1 MPNKK
6 AVLDRPF
13 RSAWIFAFVLPL
25 LSAGVCQAKDMIVD
39 GKNAAARD
47 ANPGTVE
54 APFKT
59 IQAAMDKAQPGDT
72 VQVRG
77 GIYYEG
83 VRFKRGGSYES
94 AAALFDAAFGPDIKW
109 LTLEAY
115 KDEHVIVDGSE
126 AIPAQK
132 WEPVKGCKNTY
143 GAPFESQGDRQV
155 NMLFRG
161 GTMILPTLKN
171 VTGANSSQ
179 INGTVSNIVPVMPG
193 DTPNDEGWYHDQK
206 EKKLFVNLGGRVP
219 GKDMEVRAAKRIEGV
234 DAQRAAYV
242 RIRKLEVRN
251 FIGNGLVTCG
261 GHEFV
266 VEDNYVH
273 HCGNGLWGNPTSG
286 GVIRR
291 NTFTDIMGTSMSLS
305 AARGTIAEEN
315 VIMRSY
321 LNPYKVVAWSGP
333 AIICNAAFGLILRN
347 NVVADCNT
355 SAVWEDCYGLGLLIY
370 GNSVYRMG
378 GDGFYIEASVK
389 GTVLQW
395 NTVFDSGSGIG
406 FRQNWGNVAYDN
418 YFFRNRRGVTIGTC
432 DSCIPVKADAVMY
445 NWLID
450 DGIGS
455 AFGPSPSKDPAQIFD
470 HNVYKFLDWPDADL
484 KEKKPLIARIEKNI
498 NVPYPGGCPVRNGV
512 CEWPGTS
519 LQKDFGINWT
529 GVIKIEKEGEYKF
542 YGNADNGSRVFIDG
556 KLVVNNAGMHGTER
570 VNDGRVT
577 LKAGNHE
584 FKVDYYFDCG
594 VPACVVSW
602 EPPGRTGRLDQASG
616 AKAVIPESVFFHQDS
631 AGGELQ
637 PGLKAE
643 YFDIAGASM
652 PFDQSKPVILQYGDK
667 QYMDLA
673 TLRAEVGQEIHG
685 KVVTEF
691 DPAPIG
697 LVTFRVPGTQKSWKP
712 VPMIGN
718 PAMDRQDA
726 FQSGLDCPYFWKK
739 GSFQGVEPY
748 GWRGA
753 GNGWNGEGCGFA
765 SVTRGDGTGFM
776 RSLFAC
782 SIKSDKGPFDDPMAI
797 RKFSDDPAAIK
808 DVANDGLACLQIAS
822 YPPDK
827 TISSDGYGFWSVDM
841 PTMDGAQ
848 IDLSAWVMAR
858 NVKAARPASISDGK
872 MAGRENGGLY
882 VLAEFHDETGQ
893 NVSRQYLVGA
903 GDTQKAVGADWMTG
917 DHKYKQLTGRV
928 TAPKGARW
936 FKVGFG
942 LRNCTGWM
950 ALSNIDI
957 QTRPGTPEA
966 EVKRVL
972 PIDPKQ
978 FTWTPCDLSGLFNRP
993 LADEVDNDGK
1003 GGWTD
1008 QGPLMDM
1015 RNLQAGDYTW
1025 NDVAFRVAKGNAC
1038 FIMKNKHRPSQNLPD
1053 GGKVDLKGKA
1063 DVLAF
1068 LHSGGWI
1075 DADVQEATYIV
1086 HYADGAKAEIPV
1098 IGGRNILDWTTPPD
1112 QANEVKYDPALG
1124 LILPATS
1131 VASPQFVHVTVWMVL
1146 WKNPHPDKPI
1156 AALEVK
1162 GRNEGIPGLL
1172 GVSLGRLR

>member
-1 MPNKK
+1 MRNLPRGIMTC
-6 AVLDRPF
+6 VL
-13 RSAWIFAFVLPL
+13 ILVL
-25 LSAGVCQAKDMIVD
+25 AGVAWSGELIVD
-39 GKNAAARD
+39 QKNARAD
-47 ANPGTVE
+47 DKNPGTLE

-59 IQAAMDKAQPGDT
+59 IQAALDKAQAGDT

-77 GIYYEG
+77 GVYHEA
-83 VRFKRGGSYES
+83 VRFKRGGAYAS
-94 AAALFDAAFGPDIKW
+94 AAAIFDAAFGPDIQW

-115 KDEHVIVDGSE
+115 KDEHVVLDG
-126 AIPAQK
+126 AATIPAEK
-132 WEPVKGCKNTY
+132 WELVKGCQNTY
-143 GAPFESQGDRQV
+143 WAPFESQYDRQV
-155 NMLFRG
+155 NILYRG
-161 GTMILPTLKN
+161 ETMIPPTLKN
-171 VTGANSSQ
+171 VAGANSSQ
-179 INGTVSNIVPVMPG
+179 INGTQCNIMPVMPE
-193 DTPNDEGWYHDQK
+193 DTANDEGWYHDQK
-206 EKKLFVNLGGRVP
+206 QKKLFVNLGGRVP
-219 GKDMEVRAAKRIEGV
+219 GKDMEVRAAQLLEGV
-234 DAQRAAYV
+234 DAQRVSYA

-261 GHEFV
+261 GHEFF

-273 HCGNGLWGNPTSG
+273 HCGCGLWGNPTSG

-291 NTFTDIMGTSMSLS
+291 NTFTDLMGIALSLS
-305 AARGTIAEEN
+305 ASRGTICEEN
-315 VIMRSY
+315 VVLRVH
-321 LNPYKVVAWSGP
+321 LNPYKVVAWDGS

-347 NVVADCNT
+347 NVVADCT
-355 SAVWEDCYGLGLLIY
+355 DISAVWEDCYGLGLLLY
-370 GNSVYRMG
+370 GNTFYRMT

-418 YFFRNRRGVTIGTC
+418 YFFRNRRGVSIGSC
-432 DSCIPVKADAVMY
+432 DSAIPVKADAVMY

-450 DGIGS
+450 NGVGS
-455 AFGPSPSKDPAQIFD
+455 CFGPSPSKDPAQIFD

-484 KEKKPLIARIEKNI
+484 KDKKPLLTRIEKNI

-512 CEWPGTS
+512 NEWPGTN
-519 LQKDFGINWT
+519 LHKDFGIRWT
-529 GVIKIEKEGEYKF
+529 GAIKIDKDGEYKF
-542 YGNADNGSRVFIDG
+542 YGNADNGSRVFIDD

-570 VNDGRVT
+570 VNDGLVS
-577 LKAGNHE
+577 LKAGHHQ
-584 FKVDYYFDCG
+584 FKADYYFDCG

-602 EPPGRTGRLDQASG
+602 EPPGG
-616 AKAVIPESVFFHQDS
+616 AKAVIPESVFFHKDS
-631 AGGELQ
+631 AGAELQ
-637 PGLKAE
+637 PGLKAD
-643 YFDIAGASM
+643 YFDIAGAAM
-652 PFDQSKPVILQYGDK
+652 PFDQSRPVILQYGDK
-667 QYMDLA
+667 QYMDMA
-673 TLRAEVGQEIHG
+673 PLRAEVGQEIHG

-691 DPAPIG
+691 DPTPIG
-697 LVTFRVPGTQKSWKP
+697 LVTFRVPGTRKSWKP

-726 FQSGLDCPYFWKK
+726 FQSGLDCPYCWKK
-739 GSFQGVEPY
+739 GSFKGVEPY

-753 GNGWNGEGCGFA
+753 GNGWNGEGCGFS
-765 SVTRGDGTGFM
+765 SVTRDGTGFL

-827 TISSDGYGFWSVDM
+827 TISTDGYGFWSIDL

-848 IDLSAWVMAR
+848 IDLSAWIFAK
-858 NVKAARPASISDGK
+858 NVKAAK
-872 MAGRENGGLY
+872 ENGGLY
-882 VLAEFHDETGQ
+882 VLAEFRDETGQ

-903 GDTQKAVGADWMTG
+903 SDGQKGVGADWMTG
-917 DHKYKQLTGRV
+917 DHKYKRLTGMV

-942 LRNCTGWM
+942 LRNSTGWI
-950 ALSNIDI
+950 ALSDIDI

-972 PIDPKQ
+972 PIDAKQ
-978 FTWTPCDLSGLFNRP
+978 FTWTPCDLAGLFNRP

-1015 RNLQAGDYTW
+1015 RNLQAGGYTW
-1025 NDVAFRVAKGNAC
+1025 NDVAFHVAKGNAC
-1038 FIMKNKHRPSQNLPD
+1038 FIMKNKHRPSENLPQ

-1063 DVLAF
+1063 QVLAF

-1075 DADVQEATYIV
+1075 DRDAEQAAYII
-1086 HYADGAKAEIPV
+1086 HYADGDKVEIPV
-1098 IGGRNILDWTTPPD
+1098 IGGKNILDWTTPPD

-1146 WKNPHPDKPI
+1146 WKNPHPDKEI
-1156 AALEVK
+1156 AQLEVK
-1162 GRNEGIPGLL
+1162 GKNEGIPGLI
-1172 GVSLGRLR
+1172 GVSLGRAK